1 MQLRSKALAL
11 TLSAA
16 LAWIGSGCSE
26 REPEP
31 RRPARAESTGSTAP
45 GTPSAT
51 SLSASGANPSA
62 ATGGPAREGDLAPG
76 TPKAEPVAAA
86 EVADGEKLYAQHC
99 ALCHGISGDGQGQM
113 KLDPPARSFQ
123 SGKFSFGNTPEQ
135 LFKTITA
142 GIPGRSPMPAFELI
156 LTEPERRAIVKHLA
170 TLMPI
175 EPPTNEASTEMVVL
189 GKTLYARGLLPALA
203 GGLPVR
209 ERGLLVG
216 RPEGLSFEYRVDDV
230 RLLAARLGRFAA
242 RRDWGGRG
250 GDALEPLGRVL
261 ASMQGGDPEASFQ
274 KGGAPLRAAFR
285 GTWARGDESV
295 VELELFDAAS
305 TSLGRLEERLEVVAL
320 RDGTGFERS
329 WRGSAATQGLALDP
343 LGARG
348 KGATWEEHAGWWWTH
363 TPLEDGTTL
372 VTAVSAG
379 QSSKGA
385 DGRQLF
391 APRAAGGSDAPA
403 WRQLSLV
410 ASVWDAARRAI
421 VAEALAR

>member
-1 MQLRSKALAL
+1 MQLRSPALAL
-11 TLSAA
+11 FCSMAP
-16 LAWIGSGCSE
+16 AWIGASCSD

-31 RRPARAESTGSTAP
+31 RRPARTESAS
-45 GTPSAT
+45 SAT
-51 SLSASGANPSA
+51 PA
-62 ATGGPAREGDLAPG
+62 APPNGVTAGGPAKAVASPVNGGDRAPG
-76 TPKAEPVAAA
+76 EAKPDPVPVA

-135 LFKTITA
+135 LVKTITS

-156 LTEPERRAIVKHLA
+156 LTEVERRAIVKHLA

-175 EPPTNEASTEMVVL
+175 EQATNAESTEMVVL
-189 GKTLYARGLLPALA
+189 GKTLFARGLLPALA

-216 RPEGLSFEYRVDDV
+216 VPEGLSFEYRVDDV
-230 RLLAARLGRFAA
+230 RLLALRLGRFAS

-261 ASMQGGDPEASFQ
+261 AAMQGGDPEASFA
-274 KGGAPLRAAFR
+274 KSGAPLRAAFR
-285 GTWARGDESV
+285 GTWTRGDESI
-295 VELELFDAAS
+295 VELELVDAAGA
-305 TSLGRLEERLEVVAL
+305 SLGRLEERLEVVAL
-320 RDGTGFERS
+320 RDGTGVERRWS
-329 WRGSAATQGLALDP
+329 GGGAASGVALDP
-343 LGARG
+343 LGSRG
-348 KGATWEEHAGWWWTH
+348 KSATWEEQSGWWWTH
-363 TPLEDGTTL
+363 EPLEDGTTL

-379 QSSKGA
+379 ARESGA
-385 DGRQLF
+385 DGRKLF
-391 APRAAGGSDAPA
+391 GARASGDANAPA
-403 WRQLSLV
+403 WRQLSMV
-410 ASVWDAARRAI
+410 ASVWDATRRAV